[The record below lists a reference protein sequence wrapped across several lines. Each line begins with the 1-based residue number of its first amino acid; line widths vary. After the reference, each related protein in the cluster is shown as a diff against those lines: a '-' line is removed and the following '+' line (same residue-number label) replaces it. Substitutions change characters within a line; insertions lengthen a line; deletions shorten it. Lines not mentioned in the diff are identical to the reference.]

1 MTPTHSI
8 IRLLQLLTF
17 LLFFV
22 GLAAHGF
29 GQPNLA
35 QPVQTQERVTV
46 ILQDFRVHPNTTQA
60 KAGRLTLEAVNKG
73 MSPHELVILKTDL
86 NPAALPRK
94 EAKHHQGILAEYLVN
109 EDDARIE
116 TIDEIDEFPAGTSQK
131 KTVSLDPGHYVL
143 FCNIPGHY
151 DKGMYASLHIVR

>member
-1 MTPTHSI
+1 MTHTHSI
-8 IRLLQLLTF
+8 IRLLRLVTF

-22 GLAAHGF
+22 GLATHGF

-35 QPVQTQERVTV
+35 QPVQSQERMTV
-46 ILQDFRVHPNTTQA
+46 ILQDFRVHLNTTQA
-60 KAGRLTLEAVNKG
+60 KAGRLTLEAVNEG
-73 MSPHELVILKTDL
+73 MSTHELVILKTDL

-94 EAKHHQGILAEYLVN
+94 EAKHNQGILAGYLVN

-116 TIDEIDEFPAGTSQK
+116 TIDEIEEFPAGTTQK

-151 DKGMYASLHIVR
+151 DKGMFSSLTIVP